1 MNRKEKYHLSPRQK
15 KNKRINSGNLFL
27 KHKNIK
33 REKKMRF
40 IAMKYNHKLSHTH
53 SHLPEKILIQC
64 EIADINSIVNA
75 AAKIYHI

>member
-1 MNRKEKYHLSPRQK
+1 
-15 KNKRINSGNLFL
+15 
-27 KHKNIK
+27 
-33 REKKMRF
+33 MRF